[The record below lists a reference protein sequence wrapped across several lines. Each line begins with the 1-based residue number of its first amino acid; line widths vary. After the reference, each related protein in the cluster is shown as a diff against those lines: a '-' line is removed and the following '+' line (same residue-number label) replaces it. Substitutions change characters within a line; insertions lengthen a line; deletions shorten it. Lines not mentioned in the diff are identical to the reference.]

1 MVGATDRSSI
11 LHGTRHLTES
21 ANVDRRLSW
30 RDPDGFVVKYG
41 SRILRSVAP
50 AKADRVRS
58 LLSSAWMSG
67 LLADGLVPYT
77 REIQAPADVL
87 RHYGD
92 CIWLEHEALPFPC
105 YPHEITSLQLFDAAK
120 LTLRVALD
128 AAQNGWVLKDA
139 SAWNVLFSDGRAVFV
154 DLLSFDEHDSSGN
167 WIAYG
172 QFVRHFLLPLLLFR
186 KVGMTPPD
194 IFLTHRDGITPENA
208 YRMLSAMGLMSFTA
222 MEFIVLP
229 RLLATAGSQLIAA
242 QSGAKPRVSRG
253 SMGARL
259 LVGTLRHLE
268 RKLDSLR
275 PDESAAVSVWKRY
288 EEERSHYSHDDLA
301 LKKEFVAQ
309 HLGGSSTVLDLG
321 CNAGEYSLVAAESGR
336 RVVAADADHPALS
349 RLYSR
354 VRAANTSISPIILSI
369 GRPTPAVGWQ
379 NAEVPSFLDRAQGH
393 FDCILML
400 GLIHHLLVGER
411 ASLPML
417 VEFLDSLRP
426 KSVVLEWVDPKD
438 SKFMQLAGLNA
449 ALYASLDAGVLEAAF
464 MQRFRMIAKLPLP
477 SATRVMYLW
486 ER

>member
-1 MVGATDRSSI
+1 M
-11 LHGTRHLTES
+11 ES
-21 ANVDRRLSW
+21 AQVDRRLSW

-58 LLSSAWMSG
+58 LLNSAWMSG
-67 LLADGLVPYT
+67 LLADGVVPHT
-77 REIQAPADVL
+77 QEIHAPADVL
-87 RHYGD
+87 KHYGD
-92 CIWLEHEALPFPC
+92 WIWLEHEALSFPC

-120 LTLRVALD
+120 LTLRVALE

-139 SAWNVLFSDGRAVFV
+139 SAWNVLFSDGRGVFV
-154 DLLSFDEHDSSGN
+154 DLLSFDEQDSTGN

-172 QFVRHFLLPLLLFR
+172 QFVRHFILPLLLFR
-186 KVGMTPPD
+186 KVGMTPSD

-208 YRMLSAMGLMSFTA
+208 YRMLSAGGLMSLTA

-229 RLLATAGSQLIAA
+229 RLLATAGSRLIAA
-242 QSGAKPRVSRG
+242 QSTAKATRVSRG
-253 SMGARL
+253 SMGGRL
-259 LVGTLRHLE
+259 LMGTLRHLE

-275 PDESAAVSVWKRY
+275 PDESAAESVWKSY
-288 EEERSHYSHDDLA
+288 EEERSHYSQDDLV
-301 LKKEFVAQ
+301 LKKEFVAL
-309 HLGGSSTVLDLG
+309 HVGSSRTVLDLG

-336 RVVAADADHPALS
+336 KVVAADADHPALS

-354 VRAANTSISPIILSI
+354 VRGGKTGISPIILSI

-379 NAEVPSFLDRAQGH
+379 NAEVASFLERAYGH

-400 GLIHHLLVGER
+400 GLIHHILVGER

-417 VEFLDSLRP
+417 VEFLASLRP
-426 KSVVLEWVDPKD
+426 KSVILEWVDPQD
-438 SKFMQLAGLNA
+438 PRFRQLAGLNG
-449 ALYASLDAGVLEAAF
+449 ALYSSLDADALEAAF
-464 MQRFRMIAKLPLP
+464 VQRFRMIAKLPLP

-486 ER
+486 ES